1 MPVTSIGWVHFAI
14 AIAAIAAGGL
24 VALTPKATP
33 RHRNLGRVYGGL
45 MIILNVTAFLMYQLF
60 GGFGPFHFAAVFSL
74 ITVIFGWVP
83 VRRRRDE
90 RWMRQHAYW
99 MSGSYVGLLAAAAAE
114 TLSRI
119 PETPFWG
126 MVVGSTVAVAWLGGL
141 VISRTVPGILAR
153 FGR

>member
-33 RHRNLGRVYGGL
+33 RHRMMGRTYGGL
-45 MIILNVTAFLMYQLF
+45 MVVLNVTAFLIYDLF
-60 GGFGPFHFAAVFSL
+60 GRFGPFHFAAVFSL
-74 ITVIFGWVP
+74 ITVILGWIP
-83 VRRRRDE
+83 VRRRKDE

-126 MVVGSTVAVAWLGGL
+126 WSSAPA
-141 VISRTVPGILAR
+141 SRSR
-153 FGR
+153 